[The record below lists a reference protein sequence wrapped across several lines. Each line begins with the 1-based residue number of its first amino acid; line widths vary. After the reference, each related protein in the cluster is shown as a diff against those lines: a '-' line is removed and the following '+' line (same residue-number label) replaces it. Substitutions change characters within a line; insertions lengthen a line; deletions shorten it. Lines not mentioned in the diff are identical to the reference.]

1 MKKLLAVQIVNNNEV
16 QLIEE
21 SGWYYINWGEANQ
34 SGKAE
39 SRLETPK
46 GRKPSINR
54 VHKQFLEACKAAK
67 YIKFSKL

>member
-34 SGKAE
+34 SRKAE

-46 GRKPSINR
+46 GRKPTINI

-67 YIKFSKL
+67 YIKFYKL